1 MIPLIFHIKKGCRAI
16 YYQLIQFSIMI
27 FVNINSKTKLVKII
41 DLSKSVD
48 IFLVKNVHNVGN
60 CIVLAK

>member
-1 MIPLIFHIKKGCRAI
+1 
-16 YYQLIQFSIMI
+16 MI
-27 FVNINSKTKLVKII
+27 FVNINSKTKFVKII

-60 CIVLAK
+60 CIVLANKEVEAIHLHDVDMQSRLLYS